1 MTITVK
7 VKPKEL
13 TRELVSKLGELFR
26 QDEEVTL
33 IVNDELDETEYLLS
47 NPANRNHLLEALT
60 ETAEQN
66 NTTFTVEEFNE
77 LYHKLSK

>member
-1 MTITVK
+1 MIITVK

-60 ETAEQN
+60 ETAEQK